1 LNASQQ
7 ETIRA
12 SSVVQERR
20 ELAVA
25 PLARGKL
32 EPVDNQ
38 SASSTTSISIPVYLD
53 PWKCFLK

>member
-1 LNASQQ
+1 LDASQQ

-20 ELAVA
+20 ELGVA

-32 EPVDNQ
+32 EPVDNRKRQ
-38 SASSTTSISIPVYLD
+38 LDDVYRD
-53 PWKCFLK
+53 PWKC